1 MMSPTNDL
9 NGIDWLAQQNGGQF
23 DPVLF
28 GDYRDPQDNIMNTNL
43 GDFFNDAFLTQDF
56 STPFNTGEITMSPQP
71 APEQQP
77 AALAQPDPIRQCE
90 AAQNANDDPAA
101 KFKQNLPQFLSCD
114 KVWLA
119 IHASNLSDLS
129 LTYATTCRD
138 RVQRSEKVT
147 SGQLDMDDL
156 CSQLKSKARCSG
168 KGAVVDEADVDAI
181 LGPSSTGQNDPF
193 SMFS

>member
-1 MMSPTNDL
+1 MTISPGTDL

-56 STPFNTGEITMSPQP
+56 STPFNTGELTMSPQP
-71 APEQQP
+71 VPPQQCAAP
-77 AALAQPDPIRQCE
+77 AKSDPIKQCD
-90 AAQNANDDPAA
+90 AAQNANDDPSARS
-101 KFKQNLPQFLSCD
+101 KHFLSCD
-114 KVWLA
+114 KVWLVFPS
-119 IHASNLSDLS
+119 IFSDPL
-129 LTYATTCRD
+129 LTCCRD

-147 SGQLDMDDL
+147 SGQVDMDDL
-156 CSQLKSKARCSG
+156 CVQLKSKARCSG
-168 KGAVVDEADVDAI
+168 KGAVIDEADVEAI
-181 LGPSSTGQNDPF
+181 LGPPSTGQKDFF